1 MPEYDLL
8 LRGGTVI
15 DPAAGVHA
23 LKDLAVTG
31 GKIAAMFDPGTEQRA
46 REVVDVGGLVVVP
59 GLIDMHV
66 HVFPGVSHFG
76 LDPDSTCLARG
87 VTTAVDFGTAGGLIF
102 DGFRKLVIDRVET
115 RLFALLH
122 IAGQG
127 LISSAGTLPAL
138 GELSDLRYCN
148 VENVVRTV
156 ERHRDCIV
164 GIKIRLTENLAE
176 DGKNEAPA
184 LQLARQA
191 ADETGLPL
199 VIHSPDSTLSMSHVL
214 ENMRTG
220 DVLTHCYHGRR
231 CGIVDDSGRVLPEA
245 KAKLDEGLLM
255 DVGHGWGS
263 FSWPVAQSMLDAGVL
278 ADFISSDLHTYNL
291 HGPVFDLLTTMDKF
305 LVLGMSLDEV
315 IRRTTAEPAKFLNR
329 QNEIGTLAVGA
340 TADITVLEIEEGEFP
355 LKDSH
360 GVIRY
365 GTQQLEVRH
374 TYRAGRPTGLLPR
387 PVEQHLH
394 VRAATSPS
402 K

>member
-1 MPEYDLL
+1 MLEYDLL
-8 LRGGTVI
+8 LRGGTLI

-23 LKDLAVTG
+23 LKDVAVTG
-31 GKIAAMFDPGTEQRA
+31 GRIAAISDPGSEQRA
-46 REVVDVGGLVVVP
+46 RKIVDVGGLLVVP

-76 LDPDSTCLARG
+76 VDPDSTCIARG

-102 DGFRKLVIDRVET
+102 DGFRQLVIDRANT
-115 RLFALLH
+115 RVFALLH

-127 LISSAGTLPAL
+127 MISSPGTLPAL
-138 GELSDLRYCN
+138 GELTDLRYCN

-176 DGKNEAPA
+176 DGKNEAPG

-199 VIHSPDSTLSMSHVL
+199 VIHSPDSSLSMSHVMN
-214 ENMRTG
+214 NMRTG

-231 CGIVDDSGRVLPEA
+231 CGIVDGAGRVLPET
-245 KAKLDEGLLM
+245 KDKLDEGLLM

-263 FSWPVAQSMLDAGVL
+263 FSWPIAQSMVDAGVL

-305 LVLGMSLDEV
+305 LLLGMDLDEI

-329 QNEIGTLAVGA
+329 QHEIGTLAVGA

-360 GVIRY
+360 GVVKT
-365 GTQQLEVRH
+365 GTQRLEVRH
-374 TYRAGRPTGLLPR
+374 TFRAGCPTGLLPR
-387 PVEQHLH
+387 PVEQHIH
-394 VRAATSPS
+394 ARAATSPR